1 MSEDKGVPRVPKN
14 RGDKREQDA
23 VVRELFGDR
32 EEIPLDPDG
41 IRPVNDKKKTRERVR
56 IGVRFSEVLRRVEA
70 GEITMRE
77 FVQTLTPEELVR
89 GQLRAEDGTFRG
101 APPKFIPAE
110 FYQECTRELL
120 KRGEVLWKDAYHE
133 AIKVFTAVANNE
145 NFEPKDR
152 LKAAQYIIER
162 VAGKTPERIEV
173 AQAQPWETL
182 ISGIVAEAEEESI
195 SRAARILAGSGG
207 DDE

>member
-1 MSEDKGVPRVPKN
+1 
-14 RGDKREQDA
+14 
-23 VVRELFGDR
+23 
-32 EEIPLDPDG
+32 
-41 IRPVNDKKKTRERVR
+41 
-56 IGVRFSEVLRRVEA
+56 
-70 GEITMRE
+70 
-77 FVQTLTPEELVR
+77 
-89 GQLRAEDGTFRG
+89 
-101 APPKFIPAE
+101 
-110 FYQECTRELL
+110 
-120 KRGEVLWKDAYHE
+120 
-133 AIKVFTAVANNE
+133 VANNE